1 MHILHISSP
10 ILYVGFVNL
19 IQQYPSCPN
28 CKYMKILRQNHNV
41 MMSSLSGFMLLM
53 ITVGNFQTGKF
64 ESINDLL
71 CLPYGDN
78 FSAHIGATVFLW
90 SKYLEWIDTL
100 FLHMSEKPISMLHYT
115 HHMSTAFLMYMN
127 YYDYLS
133 PHMYMFM
140 GSNCFVHIWM
150 YWYFA
155 DPNGWLYPYRMYI
168 TQIQIVQHIA
178 CLATIA
184 YTYALGHEQ
193 CEQNKYGNFFGSLM
207 YLMYLGFFA
216 KFYIEKYLIKYKNET

>member
-1 MHILHISSP
+1 MYIIHITSP
-10 ILYVGFVNL
+10 ILYIGFVKL
-19 IQQYPSCPN
+19 LQQYPSCED
-28 CKYMKILRQNHNV
+28 CKYMKNIRQCHNI

-53 ITVGNFQTGKF
+53 ITIGNYQTGKF

-71 CLPYGDN
+71 CSPYGN
-78 FSAHIGATVFLW
+78 NISTHIGATVFLW

-100 FLHMSEKPISMLHYT
+100 FLHISKKPITMLHYT

-133 PHMYMFM
+133 PHMYIFM

-155 DPNGWLYPYRMYI
+155 FPNGWLYPYRRYI
-168 TQIQIVQHIA
+168 TQIQIVQHIV
-178 CLATIA
+178 CLTTIVH
-184 YTYALGHEQ
+184 TYALGSER
-193 CEQNKYGNFFGSLM
+193 CEQNKYGNFYGGLM
-207 YLMYLGFFA
+207 YLMYLCFFA
-216 KFYIEKYLIKYKNET
+216 KFYIGKYLIKYKN